1 MKLKT
6 TLAMDIECYRNYFL
20 VMFRKVDGDVVRY
33 YEMFDGQKLNI
44 MEIKRILREFR
55 VVTFNGNSYDMCIL
69 MLALT
74 GVDCAKL
81 KEASDAIIVGQL
93 RNWQFE
99 QQFNVKVPTY
109 VDHIDLIEVAFGQG
123 SLKLYA
129 GRLHSKRLQDLPIEP
144 SAVITVEQRAELR
157 DYCGNSDLVATID
170 LFNHLAPQIKLR
182 EQMTQDYGVDLRSK
196 SDAQIAEAV
205 LKKQLTQALGE
216 QPRKPNIPPGTTF
229 RYNAPKFI
237 QFKTEILQKKLNDI
251 AESSF
256 VIDHSGAP
264 VEPPS
269 LADAEI
275 RIGTSVYRMGIG
287 GLHSS
292 EARVAQYADDEYM
305 LLDRDVASYYPAIVI
320 NCGLFP
326 KHLTDAFLRVYKRIV
341 DLRLEAKRNGNKVV
355 ADSLKITANG
365 TFGKLG
371 SKYSV
376 LYAPDLMIQV
386 TVTGQLALLMLI
398 ETLHLAGIEVVSANT
413 DGIVIRCLRSRNE
426 ELTAIVA
433 DWEKQTRFQTEETQY
448 KALFSRDINNY
459 VALKEKGGYKGKGE
473 FAEPSI
479 SKNPQ
484 TYICIEA
491 ACAWLEHGTPVAETI
506 FRCTDLRKFV
516 RLRSVRGGAI
526 KVTRTL
532 YDDTLT
538 PGGKRV
544 FLLKNGWEVVVPGAL
559 AVARFDHNFINPDGP
574 LDVESAYQM
583 HCGEDEFYYL
593 GKVVRWYYGKGESG
607 VLRYAKLN
615 EQGRRSKVPMSDGAV
630 PVMNLPDE
638 FPTDIDYGWYI
649 RETNSMLVDLGA
661 R

>member
-1 MKLKT
+1 MKT

-99 QQFNVKVPTY
+99 QQFSVKVPAY
-109 VDHIDLIEVAFGQG
+109 VDHIDLIEPAFGQG

-144 SAVITVEQRAELR
+144 SAVITVEQRADLR

-182 EQMTQDYGVDLRSK
+182 EQMTADYGVDLRSK
-196 SDAQIAEAV
+196 SDAQIAQAV
-205 LKKQLTQALGE
+205 IKRQLTQVLGE
-216 QPRKPNIPPGTTF
+216 QPSKPNIPPGTTF
-229 RYNAPKFI
+229 KYTPPKFL
-237 QFKTEILQKKLNDI
+237 QFKTESLQQKLLDI
-251 AESSF
+251 AASSF
-256 VIDHSGAP
+256 VIDASGAP
-264 VEPPS
+264 VEPTS
-269 LADAEI
+269 LSGAEV
-275 RIGTSVYRMGIG
+275 RIGKGVYRMGIG

-292 EARVAQYADDEYM
+292 ETRVAQYADEEYT
-305 LLDRDVASYYPAIVI
+305 LLDRDVASYYPAIVL
-320 NCGLFP
+320 NCGLYP
-326 KHLTDAFLRVYKRIV
+326 KHLTDAFLNVYRRLV
-341 DLRLEAKRNGNKVV
+341 VMRLEAKRSGNKVV
-355 ADSLKITANG
+355 ADSLKIVINSC
-365 TFGKLG
+365 FGLLG

-398 ETLHLAGIEVVSANT
+398 EALELAGIKVVSANT
-413 DGIVIRCLRSRNE
+413 DGIVIRCLRSRKD
-426 ELTAIVA
+426 ELVAIVSE
-433 DWEKQTRFQTEETQY
+433 WEKQTGFETEETLY

-459 VALKEKGGYKGKGE
+459 VALKEKGGYKGKGA
-473 FAEPSI
+473 FSEPSI

-484 TYICIEA
+484 TAICVEA
-491 ACAWLEHGTPVAETI
+491 ACAWLEYGTPVAETI
-506 FRCTDLRKFV
+506 MRCRDVRKFV
-516 RLRSVRGGAI
+516 TVRTVRGGAI
-526 KVTRTL
+526 KITHSE
-532 YDDTLT
+532 YNESLT
-538 PGGKRV
+538 PGQQRV
-544 FLLKNGWEVVVPGAL
+544 FLLKNDWEVVTPGAL
-559 AVARFDHNFINPDGP
+559 AVARFTHPWVTDDPV
-574 LDVESAYQM
+574 DVATAYRM
-583 HCGEDEFYYL
+583 HCGEDRWQYL
-593 GKVVRWYYGKGESG
+593 GKVIRWYYAVGETGALHYKTVNSKG
-607 VLRYAKLN
+607 
-615 EQGRRSKVPMSDGAV
+615 GRNKVPSSDGAK
-630 PVMNLPDE
+630 PLMNLPDE
-638 FPTDIDYGWYI
+638 FPDDIDYGWYI
-649 RETNSMLVDLGA
+649 RETNSMLEDLGA

>member
-1 MKLKT
+1 
-6 TLAMDIECYRNYFL
+6 MDIECYRNYFL
-20 VMFRKVDGDVVRY
+20 VMFRKVDGDVLRY

-55 VVTFNGNSYDMCIL
+55 VVTFNGNNYDMCVL

-74 GVDCAKL
+74 GVDCNAL

-99 QQFNVKVPTY
+99 QQFNVKVPAY
-109 VDHIDLIEVAFGQG
+109 FDHIDLIEVAFGQG

-129 GRLHSKRLQDLPIEP
+129 GRLHSKRLQDLPIDP
-144 SAVITVEQRAELR
+144 SALITVEQRAELR
-157 DYCGNSDLVATID
+157 DYCGNSDLPATID

-182 EQMTQDYGVDLRSK
+182 EQMTADYGVDLRSK

-205 LKKQLTQALGE
+205 IKRQLTQVLGE
-216 QPRKPNIPPGTTF
+216 QPRKPNIPAGTTF
-229 RYNAPKFI
+229 KYTPPAFLG
-237 QFKTEILQKKLNDI
+237 FKTQSMQQKLIDI
-251 AESSF
+251 AGSSF

-269 LADAEI
+269 LADAEV
-275 RIGTSVYRMGIG
+275 RIGNGVYRMGIG

-292 EARVAQYADDEYM
+292 ETRVAQYADDQYM
-305 LLDRDVASYYPAIVI
+305 LLDRDVASYYPAIVL

-326 KHLTDAFLRVYKRIV
+326 KHLTDAFLKVYKRLV
-341 DLRLEAKRNGNKVV
+341 TLRLEAKRNGNKST
-355 ADSLKITANG
+355 ADALKVSING
-365 TFGKLG
+365 CFGKLG
-371 SKYSV
+371 SKYSI

-398 ETLHLAGIEVVSANT
+398 ETLELAGITVVSANT
-413 DGIVIRCLRSRNE
+413 DGIVIRCLRSRKD
-426 ELTAIVA
+426 ELAAIVA
-433 DWEKQTRFQTEETQY
+433 AWEKQTGFETEETLY

-491 ACAWLEHGTPVAETI
+491 ACQWLEHGTPVAETI
-506 FRCTDLRKFV
+506 LRCTDLRKFV
-516 RLRSVRGGAI
+516 RVRSVKGGSI
-526 KVTRTL
+526 KITHTL

-544 FLLKNGWEVVVPGAL
+544 FLLKNGWEVVVPGPL
-559 AVARFDHNFINPDGP
+559 AVARFDHNFINLEGP
-574 LDVESAYQM
+574 QDVESAYRL
-583 HCGEDEFYYL
+583 HCGEDQFYYL
-593 GKVVRWYYGKGESG
+593 GKVVRWYYGKGETG
-607 VLRYAKLN
+607 ALHYAKLN
-615 EQGRRSKVPMSDGAV
+615 EKGGRSKVPMSDGAI
-630 PVMNLPDE
+630 PLMNMPDE
-638 FPTDIDYGWYI
+638 LPTDIDYGWYI
-649 RETNSMLVDLGA
+649 RETNSMLEDLGA

>member
-1 MKLKT
+1 
-6 TLAMDIECYRNYFL
+6 MDIECYRNYFL
-20 VMFRKVDGDVVRY
+20 VMFRKVDGDAVRY

-44 MEIKRILREFR
+44 MEIKRILREYK

-74 GVDCAKL
+74 GADCAKL

-99 QQFNVKVPTY
+99 QQFNVKVPSY

-129 GRLHSKRLQDLPIEP
+129 GRLHSKRLQDLPIDP
-144 SAVITVEQRAELR
+144 SADITVEQRADLR

-182 EQMTQDYGVDLRSK
+182 EQMTKDYDVDLRSK

-205 LKKQLTQALGE
+205 IKKQLTQALGE

-229 RYNAPKFI
+229 KYVAPKFI
-237 QFKTEILQKKLNDI
+237 KFQTEALQKKL
-251 AESSF
+251 AEIEASSF

-264 VEPPS
+264 VEPPA
-269 LADAEI
+269 LANADV
-275 RIGTSVYRMGIG
+275 RIGKSVYRMGIG

-292 EARVAQYADDEYM
+292 ESRVAHYADEDYM
-305 LLDRDVASYYPAIVI
+305 LLDRDVVSFYPWIVLL
-320 NCGLFP
+320 CSLFP
-326 KHLTDAFLRVYKRIV
+326 KHLTEAFLKIYRRIV
-341 DLRLEAKRNGNKVV
+341 LIRVEAKANGNKVV
-355 ADSLKITANG
+355 ADALKIVVNG
-365 TFGKLG
+365 AFGKLG
-371 SKYSV
+371 SKYSI
-376 LYAPDLMIQV
+376 LYAPDLLIQV
-386 TVTGQLALLMLI
+386 TVTGQLVLLMLI
-398 ETLHLAGIEVVSANT
+398 ETLELAGISVVSANT
-413 DGIVIRCLRSRNE
+413 DGIVIRCLRSRKDG
-426 ELTAIVA
+426 LAAIIA
-433 DWEKQTRFQTEETQY
+433 AWEKQTGFETEETQY

-459 VALKEKGGYKGKGE
+459 VALKEKGGYKGKGA

-484 TYICIEA
+484 TYICVEA

-506 FRCTDLRKFV
+506 FRCTDVRKFV
-516 RLRSVRGGAI
+516 TVRTVRGGAI
-526 KVTRTL
+526 KVTHTL
-532 YDDTLT
+532 YDDSLT

-544 FLLKNGWEVVVPGAL
+544 ALIKNGWEVVVPGAL
-559 AVARFDHNFINPDGP
+559 AVARFDHAFINLEGP
-574 LDVESAYQM
+574 LDVEAAYRM
-583 HCGEDEFYYL
+583 DCGEDQFYYL

-607 VLRYAKLN
+607 SLRYSKLN
-615 EQGRRSKVPMSDGAV
+615 EKGGRSKVPMSDGAV
-630 PVMNLPDE
+630 PLMSMPDE
-638 FPTDIDYGWYI
+638 LPSDIDYGWYI
-649 RETNSMLVDLGA
+649 RETNSMLESLGA

>member
-1 MKLKT
+1 MKT

-99 QQFNVKVPTY
+99 QQFNVKVPAY

-144 SAVITVEQRAELR
+144 SADITVEQRAELR

-196 SDAQIAEAV
+196 SDAQIAQAV
-205 LKKQLTQALGE
+205 IKRQLTQVLGE
-216 QPRKPNIPPGTTF
+216 QPSKPNIPPGTTF
-229 RYNAPKFI
+229 KYTPPKFL
-237 QFKTEILQKKLNDI
+237 QFKTESLQQKLLDI
-251 AESSF
+251 AASSF
-256 VIDHSGAP
+256 VIDASGAP
-264 VEPPS
+264 VEPTS
-269 LADAEI
+269 LSGAEV
-275 RIGTSVYRMGIG
+275 RIGKGVYRMGIG

-292 EARVAQYADDEYM
+292 ETRVAQYADEEYT
-305 LLDRDVASYYPAIVI
+305 LLDRDVASYYPAIVL
-320 NCGLFP
+320 NCGLYP
-326 KHLTDAFLRVYKRIV
+326 KHLTDAFLNVYRRLV
-341 DLRLEAKRNGNKVV
+341 VMRLEAKRSGNKVV
-355 ADSLKITANG
+355 ADSLKIVINSC
-365 TFGKLG
+365 FGLLG

-398 ETLHLAGIEVVSANT
+398 EALELAGIKVVSANT
-413 DGIVIRCLRSRNE
+413 DGIVIRCLRSRKD
-426 ELTAIVA
+426 ELVAIVSE
-433 DWEKQTRFQTEETQY
+433 WEKQTGFETEETLY

-459 VALKEKGGYKGKGE
+459 VALKEKGGYKGKGA
-473 FAEPSI
+473 FSEPSI

-484 TYICIEA
+484 TAICVEA
-491 ACAWLEHGTPVAETI
+491 ACAWLEYGTPVAETI
-506 FRCTDLRKFV
+506 MRCRDVRKFV
-516 RLRSVRGGAI
+516 TVRTVRGGAI
-526 KVTRTL
+526 KITHSE
-532 YDDTLT
+532 YNESLT
-538 PGGKRV
+538 PGQQRV
-544 FLLKNGWEVVVPGAL
+544 FLLKNDWEVVTPGAL
-559 AVARFDHNFINPDGP
+559 AVARFTHPWVTDDPV
-574 LDVESAYQM
+574 DVATAYRM
-583 HCGEDEFYYL
+583 HCGEDRWQYL
-593 GKVVRWYYGKGESG
+593 GKVIRWYYAVGETGALHYKTVNSKG
-607 VLRYAKLN
+607 
-615 EQGRRSKVPMSDGAV
+615 GRNKVPSSDGAK
-630 PVMNLPDE
+630 PLMNLPDE
-638 FPTDIDYGWYI
+638 LPDDIDYGWYI
-649 RETNSMLVDLGA
+649 RETNAMLVDLGA